1 MYSHVL
7 FFGRKD
13 DLESEKIGK
22 GLGIDMALVHEFRDK
37 FSVIKEDFRLQ
48 DFPVYARRLG
58 NVQRKMNEWRPQT
71 IRDLAI

>member
-1 MYSHVL
+1 
-7 FFGRKD
+7 
-13 DLESEKIGK
+13 
-22 GLGIDMALVHEFRDK
+22 MALVHEFRDK